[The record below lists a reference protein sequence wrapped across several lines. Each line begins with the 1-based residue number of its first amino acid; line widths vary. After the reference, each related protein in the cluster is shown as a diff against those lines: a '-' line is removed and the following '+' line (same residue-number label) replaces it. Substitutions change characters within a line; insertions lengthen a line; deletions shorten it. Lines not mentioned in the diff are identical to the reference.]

1 MLNFSYT
8 GKKEG
13 QDTTGSIQALNRAQA
28 IAKLRAQKI
37 TVSKINEAKAN
48 GSSSNGAD
56 PEIKTFLGMQLH
68 SDKLSDLDIMMFSK
82 KLETMMKADL
92 PIMDSIQLAR
102 RQANKPGM
110 IKLTNSIIEDL
121 NQGRPFS
128 TSLEKFPKYFDD
140 SYVNMVKA
148 GESSGTLAL
157 FLNKIVSLV
166 EKKLKII
173 KDIKGAL
180 TYPIILLTVALLVT
194 TVMLVKVVPVFE
206 EIYGSLGVPLPA
218 ATQKVIAMSN
228 FLTNPSQGGVL
239 VLSIIAIVTTIIFLN
254 KKVYAV
260 KKFFHGF
267 SLKIPA
273 FGPLVIKSI
282 YAKLSMVLSNL
293 LTAGVPIIQALEISS
308 RVTNNI
314 LVREA
319 IARIQE
325 EILTGKNLSELFAGE
340 KIFPME
346 FSEFMKVGERTG
358 SVDEMFNS
366 LATYYEAEVDNAVGA
381 LKQFIEP
388 VMIVL
393 IGALIAGLL
402 LTLYQPI
409 FNMGQVVK

>member
-13 QDTTGSIQALNRAQA
+13 QDISGLIEALNKPQA

-48 GSSSNGAD
+48 GSSGNDAD

-68 SDKLSDLDIMMFSK
+68 SDKLSDLDVMMFSK

-102 RQANKPGM
+102 RQATKPGM

-128 TSLEKFPKYFDD
+128 TALEKFPKYFDD

-239 VLSIIAIVTTIIFLN
+239 VMSIIVIVTTIIFLN

-293 LTAGVPIIQALEISS
+293 LTAGVPIIEALEISS

-319 IARIQE
+319 IGRIQE

>member
-1 MLNFSYT
+1 MLNFNYT

-13 QDTTGSIQALNRAQA
+13 QDISGLIEALNKPQA

-37 TVSKINEAKAN
+37 TVSKIKEAKAN
-48 GSSSNGAD
+48 GSSGGAD

-68 SDKLSDLDIMMFSK
+68 SDKLSDLDVMMFSK

-92 PIMDSIQLAR
+92 PIMDSILLAR
-102 RQANKPGM
+102 RQATKPGM

-128 TSLEKFPKYFDD
+128 TALEKFPKNFDD

-239 VLSIIAIVTTIIFLN
+239 VVSIIAIVTTLIFLN

-293 LTAGVPIIQALEISS
+293 LTAGVPIIEALEISS
-308 RVTNNI
+308 RVTTNI

>member
-1 MLNFSYT
+1 MLNFNYT

-13 QDTTGSIQALNRAQA
+13 QDISGLIEALNKPQA

-48 GSSSNGAD
+48 GSSGGAD

-68 SDKLSDLDIMMFSK
+68 SDKLSDLDVMMFSK

-92 PIMDSIQLAR
+92 PIMDSILLAR
-102 RQANKPGM
+102 RQATKPGM

-128 TSLEKFPKYFDD
+128 TALEKFPKNFDD

-239 VLSIIAIVTTIIFLN
+239 VMSIIAIVTTLIFLN

-293 LTAGVPIIQALEISS
+293 LTAGVPIIEALEISS
-308 RVTNNI
+308 RVTTNI

-319 IARIQE
+319 IGRIQE

-402 LTLYQPI
+402 LNFISAHISTWDKL
-409 FNMGQVVK
+409 

>member
-37 TVSKINEAKAN
+37 TVSKINESKAN

-239 VLSIIAIVTTIIFLN
+239 VMSIIAIVTTIIFLN

>member
-13 QDTTGSIQALNRAQA
+13 QDISGSIEALNKPQA

-37 TVSKINEAKAN
+37 TVSKIKEAKAN
-48 GSSSNGAD
+48 GSSGGAD

-68 SDKLSDLDIMMFSK
+68 SDKLSDLDVMMFSK

-92 PIMDSIQLAR
+92 PIMDSILLAR
-102 RQANKPGM
+102 RQATKPGM

-128 TSLEKFPKYFDD
+128 TALEKFPKNFDD

-239 VLSIIAIVTTIIFLN
+239 VLSIIAIVTTLIFLN

-293 LTAGVPIIQALEISS
+293 LTAGVPIIEALEISS
-308 RVTNNI
+308 RVTTNI

-319 IARIQE
+319 IGRIQE

-409 FNMGQVVK
+409 FNMGQVIK

>member
-13 QDTTGSIQALNRAQA
+13 QDISGLIEALNKPQA
-28 IAKLRAQKI
+28 IAKLKAQKI

-48 GSSSNGAD
+48 GSSGNGAD

-68 SDKLSDLDIMMFSK
+68 SDKLSDLDVMMFSK

-102 RQANKPGM
+102 RQATKPGM

-128 TSLEKFPKYFDD
+128 TALEKFPKYFDD

-180 TYPIILLTVALLVT
+180 TYPILLLTVALLVT

-239 VLSIIAIVTTIIFLN
+239 VMSIIVIVTTIIFLN

-293 LTAGVPIIQALEISS
+293 LTAGVPIIEALEISS

-319 IARIQE
+319 IGRIQE

>member
-13 QDTTGSIQALNRAQA
+13 QDISGLIEALNKPQA

-48 GSSSNGAD
+48 GSSGNGAD

-68 SDKLSDLDIMMFSK
+68 SDKLSDLDVMMFSK

-102 RQANKPGM
+102 RQATKPGM

-128 TSLEKFPKYFDD
+128 TALEKFPKYFDD

-239 VLSIIAIVTTIIFLN
+239 VMSIIVIVTTIIFLN

-293 LTAGVPIIQALEISS
+293 LTAGVPIIEALEISS

-319 IARIQE
+319 IGRIQE

-366 LATYYEAEVDNAVGA
+366 LATYYESEVDNAVGA

-409 FNMGQVVK
+409 FNMGQVIQ

>member
-157 FLNKIVSLV
+157 FLNKIVNLV

-180 TYPIILLTVALLVT
+180 TYPIILLSVAILVT
-194 TVMLVKVVPVFE
+194 TVMLIKVVPVFE
-206 EIYGSLGVPLPA
+206 EIYGGLGVELPA

-228 FLTNPSQGGVL
+228 FISNPAQGGLLFLTIVSTILTL
-239 VLSIIAIVTTIIFLN
+239 VFLN
-254 KKVYAV
+254 KKVYSV
-260 KKFFHGF
+260 KKFFHGL

-282 YAKLSMVLSNL
+282 YAKLAMVLSNL
-293 LTAGVPIIQALEISS
+293 LNAGVPIIQALDISS

-314 LVREA
+314 LIREA
-319 IARIQE
+319 IKRIQE

-340 KIFPME
+340 KIFPIE

-409 FNMGQVVK
+409 FNMGSVVK

>member
-1 MLNFSYT
+1 MLNFNYT

-13 QDTTGSIQALNRAQA
+13 QDISGLIEALNKPQA

-48 GSSSNGAD
+48 GSSGGAD

-68 SDKLSDLDIMMFSK
+68 SDKLSDLDVMMFSK

-92 PIMDSIQLAR
+92 PIMDSILLAR
-102 RQANKPGM
+102 RQATKPGM

-128 TSLEKFPKYFDD
+128 TALEKFPKNFDD

-239 VLSIIAIVTTIIFLN
+239 VMSIIVIVTTIIFLN

-293 LTAGVPIIQALEISS
+293 LTAGVPIIEALEISS
-308 RVTNNI
+308 RVTTNI

>member
-1 MLNFSYT
+1 MLNFNYT

-13 QDTTGSIQALNRAQA
+13 QDISGLIEALNKPQA

-37 TVSKINEAKAN
+37 TVSKIKEAKAN
-48 GSSSNGAD
+48 GSSGGAD

-68 SDKLSDLDIMMFSK
+68 SDKLSDLDVMMFSK

-92 PIMDSIQLAR
+92 PIMDSILLAR
-102 RQANKPGM
+102 RQATKPGM

-128 TSLEKFPKYFDD
+128 TALEKFPKNFDD

-239 VLSIIAIVTTIIFLN
+239 VVSIIAIVTTLIFLN

-293 LTAGVPIIQALEISS
+293 LTAGVPIIEALEISS
-308 RVTNNI
+308 RVTTNI

-319 IARIQE
+319 IGRIQE

-409 FNMGQVVK
+409 FNMGQVIK

>member
-37 TVSKINEAKAN
+37 TVSKINESKAN

-239 VLSIIAIVTTIIFLN
+239 VMSIIVIVTTIIFLN

>member
-37 TVSKINEAKAN
+37 TVSKINESKAN

-157 FLNKIVSLV
+157 FLNKIVNLV

-180 TYPIILLTVALLVT
+180 TYPIILLSVAILVT
-194 TVMLVKVVPVFE
+194 TVMLIKVVPVFE
-206 EIYGSLGVPLPA
+206 EIYGGLGVELPA

-228 FLTNPSQGGVL
+228 FISNPAQGGLLFLTIVSTILTL
-239 VLSIIAIVTTIIFLN
+239 VFLN
-254 KKVYAV
+254 KKVYSV
-260 KKFFHGF
+260 KKFFHGL

-282 YAKLSMVLSNL
+282 YAKLAMVLSNL
-293 LTAGVPIIQALEISS
+293 LNAGVPIIQALDISS

-314 LVREA
+314 LIREA
-319 IARIQE
+319 IKRIQE

-340 KIFPME
+340 KIFPIE

-409 FNMGQVVK
+409 FNMGSVVK

>member
-1 MLNFSYT
+1 MLNFNYT

-13 QDTTGSIQALNRAQA
+13 QDISGLIEALNKPQA

-48 GSSSNGAD
+48 GSSGGAD

-68 SDKLSDLDIMMFSK
+68 SDKLSDLDVMMFSK

-92 PIMDSIQLAR
+92 PIMDSILLAR
-102 RQANKPGM
+102 RQATKPGM

-128 TSLEKFPKYFDD
+128 TALEKFPKNFDD

-239 VLSIIAIVTTIIFLN
+239 VVSIIAIVTTLIFLN

-293 LTAGVPIIQALEISS
+293 LTAGVPIIEALEISS
-308 RVTNNI
+308 RVTTNI

-319 IARIQE
+319 IGRIQE

>member
-13 QDTTGSIQALNRAQA
+13 QDISGLIEALNKPQA

-48 GSSSNGAD
+48 GSSGGTD

-68 SDKLSDLDIMMFSK
+68 SDKLSDLDVMMFSK

-92 PIMDSIQLAR
+92 PIMDSILLAR
-102 RQANKPGM
+102 RQATKPGM

-128 TSLEKFPKYFDD
+128 TALEKFPKYFDD

-239 VLSIIAIVTTIIFLN
+239 VMSIIVIVTTIIFLN

-319 IARIQE
+319 IGRIQE

>member
-13 QDTTGSIQALNRAQA
+13 QDISGLIEALNKPQA

-48 GSSSNGAD
+48 GSSGNGAD

-68 SDKLSDLDIMMFSK
+68 SDKLSDLDVMMFSK

-102 RQANKPGM
+102 RQATKPGM

-128 TSLEKFPKYFDD
+128 TALEKFPKYFDD

-239 VLSIIAIVTTIIFLN
+239 VMSIIVIVTTIIFLN

-293 LTAGVPIIQALEISS
+293 LTAGVPIIEALEISS

-319 IARIQE
+319 IGRIQE

-409 FNMGQVVK
+409 FNMGQVIQ

>member
-1 MLNFSYT
+1 MLNFNYT

-13 QDTTGSIQALNRAQA
+13 QDISGLIEALNKPQA

-37 TVSKINEAKAN
+37 TVSKIKEAKAN
-48 GSSSNGAD
+48 GSSGGAD

-68 SDKLSDLDIMMFSK
+68 SDKLSDLDVMMFSK

-92 PIMDSIQLAR
+92 PIMDSILLAR
-102 RQANKPGM
+102 RQATKPGM

-128 TSLEKFPKYFDD
+128 TALEKFPKNFDD

-239 VLSIIAIVTTIIFLN
+239 VMSIIAIVTTLIFLN

-293 LTAGVPIIQALEISS
+293 LTAGVPIIEALEISS
-308 RVTNNI
+308 RVTTNI

-319 IARIQE
+319 IGRIQE

-409 FNMGQVVK
+409 FNMGQVIK

>member
-1 MLNFSYT
+1 MLNFNYT

-13 QDTTGSIQALNRAQA
+13 QDISGLIEALNKPQA

-48 GSSSNGAD
+48 GSSGGAD

-68 SDKLSDLDIMMFSK
+68 SDKLSDLDVMMFSK

-92 PIMDSIQLAR
+92 PIMDSILLAR
-102 RQANKPGM
+102 RQATKPGM

-128 TSLEKFPKYFDD
+128 TALEKFPKNFDD

-206 EIYGSLGVPLPA
+206 EIYGSLGVPLPG

-239 VLSIIAIVTTIIFLN
+239 VMSIIVIVTTIIFLN

-293 LTAGVPIIQALEISS
+293 LTAGVPIIEALEISS
-308 RVTNNI
+308 RVTTNI

-409 FNMGQVVK
+409 FNMGQVIQ

>member
-13 QDTTGSIQALNRAQA
+13 QDISGLIEALNKPQA

-48 GSSSNGAD
+48 GSSGNGAD

-68 SDKLSDLDIMMFSK
+68 SDKLTDLDVMMFSK

-92 PIMDSIQLAR
+92 PIMDSILLAR
-102 RQANKPGM
+102 RQATKPGM

-128 TSLEKFPKYFDD
+128 TALEKFPKYFDD

-228 FLTNPSQGGVL
+228 FLTNPSQGGVMIM
-239 VLSIIAIVTTIIFLN
+239 SIIVIVTTIIFLN

-293 LTAGVPIIQALEISS
+293 LTAGVPIIEALEISS

-366 LATYYEAEVDNAVGA
+366 LATYYEAEVDNA
-381 LKQFIEP
+381 
-388 VMIVL
+388 
-393 IGALIAGLL
+393 
-402 LTLYQPI
+402 
-409 FNMGQVVK
+409 

>member
-1 MLNFSYT
+1 MLNFNYT

-13 QDTTGSIQALNRAQA
+13 QDISGLIEALNKPQA

-48 GSSSNGAD
+48 GSSGGAD

-68 SDKLSDLDIMMFSK
+68 SDKLSDLDVMMFSK

-92 PIMDSIQLAR
+92 PIMDSILLAR
-102 RQANKPGM
+102 RQATKPGM

-128 TSLEKFPKYFDD
+128 TALEKFPKNFDD

-239 VLSIIAIVTTIIFLN
+239 VMSIIAIVTTLIFLN

-293 LTAGVPIIQALEISS
+293 LTAGVPIIEALEISS
-308 RVTNNI
+308 RVTTNI

-319 IARIQE
+319 IGRIQE

>member
-13 QDTTGSIQALNRAQA
+13 QDISGLIEALNKPQA

-48 GSSSNGAD
+48 GSSGNDAD

-68 SDKLSDLDIMMFSK
+68 SDKLSDLDVMMFSK

-92 PIMDSIQLAR
+92 PIMDSILLAR
-102 RQANKPGM
+102 RQATKPGM

-128 TSLEKFPKYFDD
+128 TALEKFPKYFDD

-239 VLSIIAIVTTIIFLN
+239 VMSIIVIVTTIIFLN

-293 LTAGVPIIQALEISS
+293 LTAGVPIIEALEISS

-319 IARIQE
+319 IGRIQE

-402 LTLYQPI
+402 FTLYQPI

>member
-13 QDTTGSIQALNRAQA
+13 QDISGLIEALNKPQA

-48 GSSSNGAD
+48 GSSGNGAD

-68 SDKLSDLDIMMFSK
+68 SDKLSDLDVMMFSK

-102 RQANKPGM
+102 RQATKPGM

-128 TSLEKFPKYFDD
+128 TALEKFPKYFDD

-239 VLSIIAIVTTIIFLN
+239 VMSIIVIVTTIIFLN

-293 LTAGVPIIQALEISS
+293 LTAGVPIIEALEISS

>member
-13 QDTTGSIQALNRAQA
+13 QDTTGSIQALNKAQA

-37 TVSKINEAKAN
+37 TVSKINESKAN

-239 VLSIIAIVTTIIFLN
+239 VMSIIVIVTTIIFLN

>member
-1 MLNFSYT
+1 M
-8 GKKEG
+8 
-13 QDTTGSIQALNRAQA
+13 NRAQA

-121 NQGRPFS
+121 NQGRAFS

-157 FLNKIVSLV
+157 FLNKIVNLV

-180 TYPIILLTVALLVT
+180 TYPIILLSVAILVT
-194 TVMLVKVVPVFE
+194 TVMLIKVVPVFE
-206 EIYGSLGVPLPA
+206 EIYGGLGVELPA

-228 FLTNPSQGGVL
+228 FISNPAQGGLLFLTIVSTILTL
-239 VLSIIAIVTTIIFLN
+239 VFLN
-254 KKVYAV
+254 KKVYSV
-260 KKFFHGF
+260 KKFFHGL

-282 YAKLSMVLSNL
+282 YAKLAMVLSNL
-293 LTAGVPIIQALEISS
+293 LNAGVPIIQALDISS

-314 LVREA
+314 LIREA
-319 IARIQE
+319 IKRIQE

-340 KIFPME
+340 KIFPIE

-409 FNMGQVVK
+409 FNMGSVVK

>member
-13 QDTTGSIQALNRAQA
+13 QDISGLIEALNKPQA

-48 GSSSNGAD
+48 GSSGNGAD

-68 SDKLSDLDIMMFSK
+68 SDKLSDLDVMMFSK

-102 RQANKPGM
+102 RQATKPGM

-128 TSLEKFPKYFDD
+128 TALEKFPKYFDD

-239 VLSIIAIVTTIIFLN
+239 VMSIIVIVTTIIFLN

-293 LTAGVPIIQALEISS
+293 LTAGVPIIEALEISS

-319 IARIQE
+319 IGRIQE

>member
-1 MLNFSYT
+1 MLNFNYT

-13 QDTTGSIQALNRAQA
+13 QDISGLIEALNKPQA

-48 GSSSNGAD
+48 GSSGGAD

-68 SDKLSDLDIMMFSK
+68 SDKLSDLDVMMFSK

-92 PIMDSIQLAR
+92 PIMDSILLAR
-102 RQANKPGM
+102 RQATKPGM

-128 TSLEKFPKYFDD
+128 TALEKFPKYFDD

-239 VLSIIAIVTTIIFLN
+239 VMSIIVIVTTIIFLN

-293 LTAGVPIIQALEISS
+293 LTAGVPIIEALDISS

-319 IARIQE
+319 IGRIQE

>member
-1 MLNFSYT
+1 
-8 GKKEG
+8 
-13 QDTTGSIQALNRAQA
+13 
-28 IAKLRAQKI
+28 
-37 TVSKINEAKAN
+37 
-48 GSSSNGAD
+48 
-56 PEIKTFLGMQLH
+56 MQLH
-68 SDKLSDLDIMMFSK
+68 SDKLSDLDVMMFSK

-92 PIMDSIQLAR
+92 PIMDSILLAR
-102 RQANKPGM
+102 RQATKPGM

-121 NQGRPFS
+121 NQGRTFS
-128 TSLEKFPKYFDD
+128 SALEKFPKLFDD

-157 FLNKIVSLV
+157 FLNKIVNLV

-180 TYPIILLTVALLVT
+180 TYPVILLTVAILVT
-194 TVMLVKVVPVFE
+194 TVMLIKVVPVFE
-206 EIYGSLGVPLPA
+206 EIYGGLGVELPA

-228 FLTNPSQGGVL
+228 FISNPAQGGL
-239 VLSIIAIVTTIIFLN
+239 LFLSIVTIITSLVFLN
-254 KKVYAV
+254 KKVYSV
-260 KKFFHGF
+260 KKFFHGL

-282 YAKLSMVLSNL
+282 YAKLAMVLSNL
-293 LTAGVPIIQALEISS
+293 LNAGVPIIEALEISS

-314 LVREA
+314 LIREA
-319 IARIQE
+319 IGRIQE

-340 KIFPME
+340 KIFPIE

>member
-13 QDTTGSIQALNRAQA
+13 QDISGLIEALNKPQA
-28 IAKLRAQKI
+28 IAKLKAQKI

-48 GSSSNGAD
+48 GSSGNGAD

-68 SDKLSDLDIMMFSK
+68 SDKLSDLDVMMFSK

-102 RQANKPGM
+102 RQATKPGM

-128 TSLEKFPKYFDD
+128 TALEKFPKYFDD

-239 VLSIIAIVTTIIFLN
+239 VMSIIVIVTTIIFLN

-293 LTAGVPIIQALEISS
+293 LTAGVPIIEALEISS

-319 IARIQE
+319 IGRIQE

>member
-1 MLNFSYT
+1 M
-8 GKKEG
+8 
-13 QDTTGSIQALNRAQA
+13 NRAQA

-121 NQGRPFS
+121 NQGRAFS

-157 FLNKIVSLV
+157 LNKIVNLV
-166 EKKLKII
+166 EKIKDNK

-180 TYPIILLTVALLVT
+180 TYPIILLSVAILVT
-194 TVMLVKVVPVFE
+194 TVMLIKVVPVFE
-206 EIYGSLGVPLPA
+206 EIYGGLGVELPA

-228 FLTNPSQGGVL
+228 FISNPAQGGLLFLTIVSTILTL
-239 VLSIIAIVTTIIFLN
+239 VFLN
-254 KKVYAV
+254 KKVYSV
-260 KKFFHGF
+260 KKFFHGL
-267 SLKIPA
+267 SLKIPKIR
-273 FGPLVIKSI
+273 PLVIKSI
-282 YAKLSMVLSNL
+282 YAKLAMVLSNL
-293 LTAGVPIIQALEISS
+293 LNAGVPIIQALDISS

-314 LVREA
+314 LIREA
-319 IARIQE
+319 IKRIQE

-340 KIFPME
+340 KIFPIE
-346 FSEFMKVGERTG
+346 FSEFMKVMREQ
-358 SVDEMFNS
+358 
-366 LATYYEAEVDNAVGA
+366 EV
-381 LKQFIEP
+381 LMKC
-388 VMIVL
+388 L
-393 IGALIAGLL
+393 IL
-402 LTLYQPI
+402 
-409 FNMGQVVK
+409 

>member
-37 TVSKINEAKAN
+37 TVSKINESKAN

-157 FLNKIVSLV
+157 FLNKIVNLV

-180 TYPIILLTVALLVT
+180 TYPVILLSVAILVT
-194 TVMLVKVVPVFE
+194 TVMLIKVVPVFE
-206 EIYGSLGVPLPA
+206 EIYGGLGVELPA

-228 FLTNPSQGGVL
+228 FISNPAQGGL
-239 VLSIIAIVTTIIFLN
+239 LFLTIVSTILTLIFLN
-254 KKVYAV
+254 KKVYSV
-260 KKFFHGF
+260 KKFFHGL

-282 YAKLSMVLSNL
+282 YAKLAMVLSNL
-293 LTAGVPIIQALEISS
+293 LNAGVPIIQALDISS

-314 LVREA
+314 LIREA
-319 IARIQE
+319 IKRIQE

-340 KIFPME
+340 KIFPIE

-409 FNMGQVVK
+409 FNMGSVVK

>member
-13 QDTTGSIQALNRAQA
+13 QDISGLIEALNKPQA

-48 GSSSNGAD
+48 GSSGNGAD

-68 SDKLSDLDIMMFSK
+68 SDKLSDLDVMMFSK

-102 RQANKPGM
+102 RQATKPGM

-128 TSLEKFPKYFDD
+128 TALEKFPKYFDD

-239 VLSIIAIVTTIIFLN
+239 VMSIIVIVTTIIFLN

-293 LTAGVPIIQALEISS
+293 LTAGVPIIEALEISS

-319 IARIQE
+319 IGRIQE

-409 FNMGQVVK
+409 FNMGQVIK

>member
-1 MLNFSYT
+1 MLNFNYT

-13 QDTTGSIQALNRAQA
+13 QDISGLIEALNKPQA

-48 GSSSNGAD
+48 GSSGGAD

-68 SDKLSDLDIMMFSK
+68 SDKLSDLDVMMFSK

-92 PIMDSIQLAR
+92 PIMDSILLAR
-102 RQANKPGM
+102 RQATKPGM

-128 TSLEKFPKYFDD
+128 TALEKFPKNFDD

-239 VLSIIAIVTTIIFLN
+239 VVSIIAIVTTLIFLN

-293 LTAGVPIIQALEISS
+293 LTAGVPIIEALEISS
-308 RVTNNI
+308 RVTTNI

>member
-1 MLNFSYT
+1 MLNFNYT

-13 QDTTGSIQALNRAQA
+13 QDISGLIEALNKPQA

-48 GSSSNGAD
+48 GSSGGAD

-68 SDKLSDLDIMMFSK
+68 SDKLSDLDVMMFSK

-92 PIMDSIQLAR
+92 PIMDSILLAR
-102 RQANKPGM
+102 RQATKPGM

-128 TSLEKFPKYFDD
+128 TALEKFPKNFDD

-239 VLSIIAIVTTIIFLN
+239 VMSIIVIVTTLIFLN

-293 LTAGVPIIQALEISS
+293 LTAGVPIIEALEISS
-308 RVTNNI
+308 RVTTNI

-319 IARIQE
+319 IGRIQE

-409 FNMGQVVK
+409 FNMGQVIK

>member
-13 QDTTGSIQALNRAQA
+13 QDTTGSIQALNKAQA

-37 TVSKINEAKAN
+37 TVSKINESKAN

-157 FLNKIVSLV
+157 FLNKIVNLV

-180 TYPIILLTVALLVT
+180 TYPIILLSVAILVT
-194 TVMLVKVVPVFE
+194 TVMLIKVVPVFE
-206 EIYGSLGVPLPA
+206 EIYGGLGVELPA

-228 FLTNPSQGGVL
+228 FISNPAQGGLLFLTIVSTILTL
-239 VLSIIAIVTTIIFLN
+239 VFLN
-254 KKVYAV
+254 KKVYSV
-260 KKFFHGF
+260 KKFFHGL

-282 YAKLSMVLSNL
+282 YAKLAMVLSNL
-293 LTAGVPIIQALEISS
+293 LNAGVPIIQALDISS

-314 LVREA
+314 LIREA
-319 IARIQE
+319 IKRIQE

-340 KIFPME
+340 KIFPIE

-409 FNMGQVVK
+409 FNMGSVVK

>member
-13 QDTTGSIQALNRAQA
+13 QDISGLIEALNKPQA

-48 GSSSNGAD
+48 GSSGGAD

-68 SDKLSDLDIMMFSK
+68 SDKLSDLDVMMFSK

-92 PIMDSIQLAR
+92 PIMDSILLAR
-102 RQANKPGM
+102 RQATKPGM

-128 TSLEKFPKYFDD
+128 TALEKFPKYFDD

-194 TVMLVKVVPVFE
+194 TVMLIKVVPVFE
-206 EIYGSLGVPLPA
+206 EIYGGLGVPLPA

-239 VLSIIAIVTTIIFLN
+239 VMSIIVIVTTIIFLN

-293 LTAGVPIIQALEISS
+293 LNAGVPIIEALEISS

-314 LVREA
+314 LIREA
-319 IARIQE
+319 IGRIQE

-340 KIFPME
+340 KIFPIE

-393 IGALIAGLL
+393 IGILIAGLL

>member
-13 QDTTGSIQALNRAQA
+13 QDISGLIEALNKPQA

-48 GSSSNGAD
+48 GSSGNGAD

-68 SDKLSDLDIMMFSK
+68 SDKLSDLDVMMFSK

-102 RQANKPGM
+102 RQATKPGM

-128 TSLEKFPKYFDD
+128 TALEKFPKYFDD

-239 VLSIIAIVTTIIFLN
+239 VMSIIAIVTTIIFLN

-293 LTAGVPIIQALEISS
+293 LTAGVPIIEALEISS

-366 LATYYEAEVDNAVGA
+366 LATYYEAEVDNAVWA

>member
-37 TVSKINEAKAN
+37 TVSKINESKAN

-128 TSLEKFPKYFDD
+128 ASLEKFPKYFDD

-239 VLSIIAIVTTIIFLN
+239 VMSIIVIVTTIIFLN